1 MDFSFLEPSQWG
13 IRFASILTVFV
24 DGISRQNQAENA
36 FFFLA
41 KYTKK

>member
-24 DGISRQNQAENA
+24 DGISIQNQAENA
-36 FFFLA
+36 FFF
-41 KYTKK
+41 